1 MICGNFISS
10 NDIEWS
16 RHAAHQRQ
24 VGKLNLVPGAPGSA
38 GVQPAHTCG
47 FTRLDDLNVNKGQHV
62 VFLLFYRGTMMSS
75 NYSLETWLLYV
86 YMYIYIYRFTFR
98 GGIPSAS
105 IPAAAPGLAMQ
116 RCHSVGSLSSGVVQQ
131 RVVTRAVTPTP
142 QPIIRQDM
150 LLQISTC
157 PSGTAGMWTDLTW
170 NLTGWHLECYKLPV
184 QQLPLSL
191 ALLHQWHPSYQ
202 WDLCL
207 LAVDHCLLHHS
218 SLHLPRINLT
228 RKLRIPADPHQPP
241 KMAAQDGFTK
251 AK

>member
-1 MICGNFISS
+1 MRPISARLASSTLSQAPQVAQAYSQLTRVASQGLMIWMSTKVNMSCFYCFTEELWWAQIILWRHDYYTFI
-10 NDIEWS
+10 
-16 RHAAHQRQ
+16 
-24 VGKLNLVPGAPGSA
+24 
-38 GVQPAHTCG
+38 C
-47 FTRLDDLNVNKGQHV
+47 
-62 VFLLFYRGTMMSS
+62 
-75 NYSLETWLLYV
+75 
-86 YMYIYIYRFTFR
+86 IYIYRFTFR

-191 ALLHQWHPSYQ
+191 ALLHQWHLSYQ

-218 SLHLPRINLT
+218 SLHLPRINLK

>member
-1 MICGNFISS
+1 MRPISARLASSTLSQAPQVAQAYSQLTRVASQGLMIWMSTKVNMSCFYCFTEELWWAQIILWRHDYYTFI
-10 NDIEWS
+10 
-16 RHAAHQRQ
+16 
-24 VGKLNLVPGAPGSA
+24 
-38 GVQPAHTCG
+38 C
-47 FTRLDDLNVNKGQHV
+47 
-62 VFLLFYRGTMMSS
+62 
-75 NYSLETWLLYV
+75 
-86 YMYIYIYRFTFR
+86 IYIYRFTFR